1 MYCVHPNLCTSSS
14 VSIYAGILIPIS
26 ISLCTISCHY
36 KIVVILGST
45 QGNHLSK
52 FQLIRNS
59 CFEGN
64 RQQTNKQTYKQTDI
78 QTGRHLHNVFY
89 GDKLKTNLNSQ
100 AVRKTVSQLFLTR
113 PVPSPT
119 TVHFKVD
126 FTLNLR
132 SFKN

>member
-1 MYCVHPNLCTSSS
+1 MLANSETDKETSR
-14 VSIYAGILIPIS
+14 
-26 ISLCTISCHY
+26 
-36 KIVVILGST
+36 
-45 QGNHLSK
+45 QGDKLT
-52 FQLIRNS
+52 
-59 CFEGN
+59 N
-64 RQQTNKQTYKQTDI
+64 RQAD
-78 QTGRHLHNVFY
+78 RHLHNVFY